1 MYTHTHTGQLTMKDS
16 DVSETIPESME
27 VGLLGLV
34 RKMITLMPDSM
45 IRKVVGQIVQHESL
59 IAIANNQN
67 IVIRTAVVRVRV

>member
-1 MYTHTHTGQLTMKDS
+1 MKDS

-27 VGLLGLV
+27 VGLLGLM
-34 RKMITLMPDSM
+34 RKMITLMPDNM
-45 IRKVVGQIVQHESL
+45 IRRVVGQIVQHESL